1 MCDFVK
7 RHTSF
12 YPNPQ
17 SRIKTKENT
26 IVPTQEEFLTNWV
39 NTALSSSDKG
49 LNLMIK
55 QSALD
60 LMDRGYS
67 ESEALDVLAAKNL
80 ADIKLVQAA
89 VQSAFSKEV
98 VASTPEVKAQES
110 YVVPTSYKDIVP
122 YVEMQLKTSGS
133 KNFMNKLARSKNP
146 IMPINDKSFNS
157 YVRLASLAINDESSM
172 NILHNDLKKWFE
184 ESMYISVCAAKSS
197 KNGIRVAS
205 STNGK
210 YIATNERG
218 ASCEV
223 CIESGSCSC
232 GKFQNGNFGAFGLAC
247 EHIIA
252 AADMVSPHQRL
263 IKAMA
268 EVSSTSDMPKN
279 EKPEFNFFD
288 AKMVLR
294 S

>member
-172 NILHNDLKKWFE
+172 NLLHNDLKKWFE

-197 KNGIRVAS
+197 KNQIRVAS
-205 STNGK
+205 TTDGK
-210 YIATNERG
+210 FVATNERG
-218 ASCEV
+218 ASCDV
-223 CIESGSCSC
+223 CLESGTCSCSRFAQ
-232 GKFQNGNFGAFGLAC
+232 GHFGDFGLAC
-247 EHIIA
+247 EHIVA
-252 AADMVSPHQRL
+252 AADKVSPHQRL
-263 IKAMA
+263 LKAIT
-268 EVSSTSDMPKN
+268 EVNNTTASVKEVEDKIELLNSKTIM
-279 EKPEFNFFD
+279 
-288 AKMVLR
+288 R

>member
-1 MCDFVK
+1 M
-7 RHTSF
+7 
-12 YPNPQ
+12 
-17 SRIKTKENT
+17 
-26 IVPTQEEFLTNWV
+26 TNWSH
-39 NTALSSSDKG
+39 T
-49 LNLMIK
+49 
-55 QSALD
+55 
-60 LMDRGYS
+60 
-67 ESEALDVLAAKNL
+67 
-80 ADIKLVQAA
+80 
-89 VQSAFSKEV
+89 
-98 VASTPEVKAQES
+98 T
-110 YVVPTSYKDIVP
+110 
-122 YVEMQLKTSGS
+122 
-133 KNFMNKLARSKNP
+133 
-146 IMPINDKSFNS
+146 
-157 YVRLASLAINDESSM
+157 
-172 NILHNDLKKWFE
+172 LKKWFE
-184 ESMYISVCAAKSS
+184 ESMYVSVCAAKSS

-268 EVSSTSDMPKN
+268 EVSITSDMPKN
-279 EKPEFNFFD
+279 EKPEFNFFN

>member
-17 SRIKTKENT
+17 SRIKAKETT

-49 LNLMIK
+49 LKLMIK
-55 QSALD
+55 QSAVD
-60 LMDRGYS
+60 LMERGYN
-67 ESEALDVLAAKNL
+67 EAEALDVLAAKNL
-80 ADIKLVQAA
+80 ADLNLVQAA
-89 VQSAFSKEV
+89 VHSAFAKEV
-98 VASTPEVKAQES
+98 VASAPEVKAQES
-110 YVVPTSYKDIVP
+110 FVVPTSYKDIVP
-122 YVEMQLKTSGS
+122 YVELQLKTAGA
-133 KNFMNKLARSKNP
+133 KQFMNKLARSKNP
-146 IMPINDKSFNS
+146 IMPVNDKSFNS
-157 YVRLASLAINDESSM
+157 YVRLASLAMNDESSM
-172 NILHNDLKKWFE
+172 NTLHNDLKKWFE

-210 YIATNERG
+210 YVATNERG

-223 CIESGSCSC
+223 CLESGTCSCS
-232 GKFQNGNFGAFGLAC
+232 KFQNGNFGEFGLAC

-268 EVSSTSDMPKN
+268 EVTSTSTKSN
-279 EKPEFNFFD
+279 EDKPEFTFFD